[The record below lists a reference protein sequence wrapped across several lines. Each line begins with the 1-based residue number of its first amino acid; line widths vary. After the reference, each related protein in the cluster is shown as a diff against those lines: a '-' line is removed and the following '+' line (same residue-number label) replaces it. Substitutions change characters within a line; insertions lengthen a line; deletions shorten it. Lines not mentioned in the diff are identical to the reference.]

1 MYDSDSSDAKLG
13 IFYFIRSYIM
23 SKLSAKTRMLNTLK
37 KTSGYNTFTTKQ
49 AQVRFGISNVAA
61 RIDELRQEGN
71 CIYTNTRILEDGRK
85 ISYYRL
91 GNPTKAMIKSALSAG
106 HSFTA

>member
-1 MYDSDSSDAKLG
+1 
-13 IFYFIRSYIM
+13 M

-37 KTSGYNTFTTKQ
+37 KSEGYNTFTTKQ
-49 AQVRFGISNVAA
+49 AQHRFGITNVSA

-85 ISYYRL
+85 ITYYRL
-91 GNPTKAMIKSALSAG
+91 GTPTKALVQAALRTGYSL
-106 HSFTA
+106 TA